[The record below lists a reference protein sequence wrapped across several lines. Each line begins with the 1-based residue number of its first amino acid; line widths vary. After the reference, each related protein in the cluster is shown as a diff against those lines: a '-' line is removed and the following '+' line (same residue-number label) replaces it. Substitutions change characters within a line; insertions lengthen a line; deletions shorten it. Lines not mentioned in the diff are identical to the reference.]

1 MQDLASKVSD
11 DRFNTLVNTANI
23 FMKKL
28 PEGEVI
34 TRHIGSVLTLANYEI
49 NTLREE
55 LERNYKKHC

>member
-34 TRHIGSVLTLANYEI
+34 SRHIGSVLTLANYEI
-49 NTLREE
+49 NTLRE
-55 LERNYKKHC
+55 